1 MRKFLCFSL
10 LLTGLALFG
19 CDSTEKPV
27 TQQEPAK
34 KEVVTTK
41 EAQPVASTV
50 TTVQPV
56 ADQAEEKKELTQ
68 KASEELATDPSKK
81 MTEATEDAKTTAE
94 DTIKTVK
101 AESSAAAEEVTK
113 EATEK
118 VAAVKETS
126 VPKTITL
133 EASYGNITF
142 PHGMHADSY
151 ACTTCHNEGTPA
163 AFELTKEVA
172 HKVCKGCHK
181 DEGAGPTGC
190 KGCHVK

>member
-1 MRKFLCFSL
+1 MRNFLWFSL
-10 LLTGLALFG
+10 LLTGLVLFG
-19 CDSTEKPV
+19 CDSSEEPV

-34 KEVVTTK
+34 EEVVTTK

-50 TTVQPV
+50 ATVQPT
-56 ADQAEEKKELTQ
+56 ADQVKKKEELTQ

-81 MTEATEDAKTTAE
+81 TDATEEAETTAE
-94 DTIKTVK
+94 DTVKAAK
-101 AESSAAAEEVTK
+101 AESPAVEEVTK
-113 EATEK
+113 AATEK
-118 VAAVKETS
+118 ITEVKEKAP
-126 VPKTITL
+126 PKSIVL

-151 ACTTCHNEGTPA
+151 ACVTCHKEGTPA
-163 AFELTKEVA
+163 AFELTKDVA

-181 DEGAGPTGC
+181 DEGSGPTGC

>member
-1 MRKFLCFSL
+1 MRNFLWFSL
-10 LLTGLALFG
+10 LLTGLVLFG
-19 CDSTEKPV
+19 CDSSEEPV

-68 KASEELATDPSKK
+68 KASEELAMDPSKK
-81 MTEATEDAKTTAE
+81 TTEATGEAKTNAE
-94 DTIKTVK
+94 KAVK
-101 AESSAAAEEVTK
+101 AEKSESSAAAEEVTK
-113 EATEK
+113 ETTEK

-126 VPKTITL
+126 IPKTITL

-142 PHGMHADSY
+142 PHVMQADSY
-151 ACTTCHNEGTPA
+151 ACSTCHNEGTPA
-163 AFELTKEVA
+163 AFELTKVVA

-181 DEGAGPTGC
+181 DEGSGPTGC

>member
-1 MRKFLCFSL
+1 MRNFLWFSL
-10 LLTGLALFG
+10 LLSGLVLFG
-19 CDSTEKPV
+19 CNSSEEPA

-41 EAQPVASTV
+41 EAQPVTSTV
-50 TTVQPV
+50 TSVQPV

-81 MTEATEDAKTTAE
+81 MTETTEDAKATAE

-118 VAAVKETS
+118 GAAVKETS
-126 VPKTITL
+126 IPKTITL

-163 AFELTKEVA
+163 AFELTKVVA

-181 DEGAGPTGC
+181 DEGSGPTGC